1 MRFRFW
7 ATWRGMHASLSLSES
22 TLLAFA
28 LVLSR
33 IAGIFIF
40 VPLPVQ
46 DAGPGTA
53 RIAMAL
59 ACTMAL
65 YPRWPV
71 IDADGVGLSTLVL
84 WMVAEIGL
92 GTAIGLMVGFISE
105 SLTFGAQLIALQA
118 GYGYASVV
126 DPTTQADSDVLKVVA
141 QLAGGL
147 LFFTTGLHRYVISA
161 FAASLDTYPPG
172 SFTLSRDLATTV
184 IQLGSSVFLVGLRL
198 ASPIIG
204 LLLVTDLALAL
215 LGRVS
220 SHLQLSNHAF
230 SAKMLLSLV
239 AMAAVFAVA
248 PALYQSFSSEV
259 LHKIQANFA
268 R

>member
-1 MRFRFW
+1 
-7 ATWRGMHASLSLSES
+7 MHADLALSES

-33 IAGIFIF
+33 IAGIFVF

-65 YPRWPV
+65 YPRWPA
-71 IDADGVGLSTLVL
+71 INADGVSLGTLTIWILSE
-84 WMVAEIGL
+84 AGL
-92 GTAIGLMVGFISE
+92 GTAIGLMVSFIAE

-126 DPTTQADSDVLKVVA
+126 DPTTQADSAGLQVSA

-161 FAASLDTYPPG
+161 FASSLETYPPG
-172 SFTLSRDLATTV
+172 SFTLSRDLAATV
-184 IQLGSSVFLVGLRL
+184 VQLGSNVFLVGFRL

-215 LGRVS
+215 LARVS
-220 SHLQLSNHAF
+220 SHLQLSHHAF

-239 AMAAVFAVA
+239 ALAAVFAVA

-259 LHKIQANFA
+259 LHKIQANFT